1 MEINVG
7 SNNLRNTNGV
17 IKLHG
22 KEQLVIEQTPT
33 QILLTMDFYDANAG
47 QLAHLRRNRWA
58 FNDHERFVLH
68 TSSPTAAGFQEG
80 PWLKVLERQ
89 TGDVVLEIRGQ
100 ANGRLE
106 LVRGQFHTHRG
117 ELVEV
122 TPHVCR
128 IGTSMSLFGDVR
140 ECRGGPVIIG

>member
-1 MEINVG
+1 MEINLG

-47 QLAHLRRNRWA
+47 HLAHLRRNRWA

-68 TSSPTAAGFQEG
+68 TSSPTATEFQEG

-89 TGDVVLEIRGQ
+89 TGDIVLEIRVN
-100 ANGRLE
+100 ATGRLE
-106 LVRGQFHTHRG
+106 LVHGQFRTHRG
-117 ELVEV
+117 ALVEV

-128 IGTSMSLFGDVR
+128 IGSSMSLFGDVR